1 MKKKTSDLN
10 INFRNQLKY
19 WKPLVSYSRIST
31 VHILVVIFLSLVSGF
46 SDFLSIALLQPII
59 LIFSNQT
66 ITPDNLSE
74 FQRDLLE
81 LFNNWNDDQKI
92 IGILIIL
99 IFLQILREFSLY
111 ITEYFNLRIRNNFE
125 LDIRNKVYQTFLNQ
139 KIKNFKN
146 TSSGEIYSNINSLP
160 RAAAGFVF
168 GIISFIPQTIII
180 CIYLSLMILI
190 DLNFTLIIFFI
201 SLSILF
207 LMKLAYKYQAIY
219 SKQMRISLEN
229 IASKGN
235 EIINALPIIQNF
247 GQQNRMRKSFNV
259 AAKSYISASIKNQ
272 TINAGL
278 GPLQRISTF
287 LIIIFSIIIYW
298 KLSNDSSKEIFSYI
312 IIFLVIISKL
322 SGPFATINLMRS
334 GISQQTPFVVR
345 LLNFFK
351 ENIDIKKNKTKISI
365 SNFKKIELKKVF
377 FAYENKIVLK
387 NINLK
392 ISNGEFIAIVGESG
406 SGKTTLLSL
415 INGEYFPKNGEI
427 LIDKK
432 NLNKV
437 NPDDWRKMLA
447 VVSQNNYLF
456 NISLEDNIKF
466 GRPNAKKEEIDDALN
481 LSNSSFFVKQLQK
494 KLKTMI
500 SEGGKNL
507 SVGQIQRIA
516 IARALLAKKPL
527 LIFDEITS
535 AQDIESENKI
545 KSSLKK
551 LKGKKTMIVVAHR
564 LGLIRDADKIFV
576 MDKGKLIES
585 GSHNQLIAKKGI
597 YNKLYKKYLLETNDA
612 S

>member
-10 INFRNQLKY
+10 INFRNQLRY

-406 SGKTTLLSL
+406 SGKTTLISL

>member
-10 INFRNQLKY
+10 INFRNQLRY

-139 KIKNFKN
+139 KIKNYKN

>member
-1 MKKKTSDLN
+1 
-10 INFRNQLKY
+10 
-19 WKPLVSYSRIST
+19 
-31 VHILVVIFLSLVSGF
+31 
-46 SDFLSIALLQPII
+46 
-59 LIFSNQT
+59 
-66 ITPDNLSE
+66 
-74 FQRDLLE
+74 
-81 LFNNWNDDQKI
+81 
-92 IGILIIL
+92 
-99 IFLQILREFSLY
+99 
-111 ITEYFNLRIRNNFE
+111 
-125 LDIRNKVYQTFLNQ
+125 
-139 KIKNFKN
+139 
-146 TSSGEIYSNINSLP
+146 
-160 RAAAGFVF
+160 
-168 GIISFIPQTIII
+168 
-180 CIYLSLMILI
+180 
-190 DLNFTLIIFFI
+190 
-201 SLSILF
+201 
-207 LMKLAYKYQAIY
+207 
-219 SKQMRISLEN
+219 
-229 IASKGN
+229 
-235 EIINALPIIQNF
+235 
-247 GQQNRMRKSFNV
+247 
-259 AAKSYISASIKNQ
+259 
-272 TINAGL
+272 
-278 GPLQRISTF
+278 
-287 LIIIFSIIIYW
+287 
-298 KLSNDSSKEIFSYI
+298 
-312 IIFLVIISKL
+312 
-322 SGPFATINLMRS
+322 MRS

-406 SGKTTLLSL
+406 SGKTTLISL

>member
-10 INFRNQLKY
+10 INFRNQLRY

-74 FQRDLLE
+74 FQRNLLE

-406 SGKTTLLSL
+406 SGKTTLISL

>member
-1 MKKKTSDLN
+1 
-10 INFRNQLKY
+10 
-19 WKPLVSYSRIST
+19 
-31 VHILVVIFLSLVSGF
+31 
-46 SDFLSIALLQPII
+46 
-59 LIFSNQT
+59 
-66 ITPDNLSE
+66 
-74 FQRDLLE
+74 
-81 LFNNWNDDQKI
+81 
-92 IGILIIL
+92 
-99 IFLQILREFSLY
+99 
-111 ITEYFNLRIRNNFE
+111 
-125 LDIRNKVYQTFLNQ
+125 
-139 KIKNFKN
+139 
-146 TSSGEIYSNINSLP
+146 
-160 RAAAGFVF
+160 
-168 GIISFIPQTIII
+168 
-180 CIYLSLMILI
+180 
-190 DLNFTLIIFFI
+190 
-201 SLSILF
+201 
-207 LMKLAYKYQAIY
+207 
-219 SKQMRISLEN
+219 
-229 IASKGN
+229 
-235 EIINALPIIQNF
+235 
-247 GQQNRMRKSFNV
+247 KSFNV

-312 IIFLVIISKL
+312 IIFLVIIGKL

-456 NISLEDNIKF
+456 N
-466 GRPNAKKEEIDDALN
+466 
-481 LSNSSFFVKQLQK
+481 
-494 KLKTMI
+494 
-500 SEGGKNL
+500 
-507 SVGQIQRIA
+507 
-516 IARALLAKKPL
+516 
-527 LIFDEITS
+527 
-535 AQDIESENKI
+535 
-545 KSSLKK
+545 
-551 LKGKKTMIVVAHR
+551 
-564 LGLIRDADKIFV
+564 
-576 MDKGKLIES
+576 
-585 GSHNQLIAKKGI
+585 
-597 YNKLYKKYLLETNDA
+597 
-612 S
+612 